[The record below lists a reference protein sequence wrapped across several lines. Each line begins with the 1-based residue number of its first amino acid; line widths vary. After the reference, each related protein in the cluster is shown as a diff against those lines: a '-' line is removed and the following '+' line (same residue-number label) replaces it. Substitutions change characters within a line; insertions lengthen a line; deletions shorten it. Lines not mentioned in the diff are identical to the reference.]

1 MLEETAEFDPPSF
14 LICVTV
20 RDDES
25 SASVSSFNTSSSD
38 PVFVI
43 VASSFTASVSFT
55 ATGSSLIPVTV
66 IVNVAV
72 SVAEPSERVYVNTSV
87 AVSLASNASAAA

>member
-1 MLEETAEFDPPSF
+1 M
-14 LICVTV
+14 TV

-72 SVAEPSERVYVNTSV
+72 SVAEPSDSV
-87 AVSLASNASAAA
+87 

>member
-1 MLEETAEFDPPSF
+1 M
-14 LICVTV
+14 TV

-25 SASVSSFNTSSSD
+25 SASVSSFKTSSCE
-38 PVFVI
+38 PVFVT
-43 VASSFTASVSFT
+43 VASSLTASVSFT

>member
-1 MLEETAEFDPPSF
+1 M
-14 LICVTV
+14 
-20 RDDES
+20 
-25 SASVSSFNTSSSD
+25 
-38 PVFVI
+38 
-43 VASSFTASVSFT
+43 SFT